1 MAQGSKSFP
10 LYFAEFY
17 CYTKETGWNKPALI
31 NRLVE
36 SLNSKLK
43 ASLIGVKLL
52 DTLTAY
58 ANIINGL
65 YNNILRLA
73 LKHIP

>member
-1 MAQGSKSFP
+1 MTYSSKSFP
-10 LYFAEFY
+10 LYFTKFHR
-17 CYTKETGWNKPALI
+17 YTKETGWNKPALI

-43 ASLIGVKLL
+43 ASLVGVKLP

-58 ANIINGL
+58 ANVINGL

>member
-1 MAQGSKSFP
+1 MK
-10 LYFAEFY
+10 FY
-17 CYTKETGWNKPALI
+17 YYTKETGQNKPALI

-43 ASLIGVKLL
+43 ASLIGVKLP

-65 YNNILRLA
+65 
-73 LKHIP
+73 